1 MPRPRSPPS
10 PRPGVPAEPDRA
22 LPAIARTAGEC
33 HARRAYIRERAEEGE
48 VQFVVISLK
57 DNFYEKAHGLVGIH
71 RDRRL
76 ECSRTLTLDLTR
88 AQGV

>member
-1 MPRPRSPPS
+1 M
-10 PRPGVPAEPDRA
+10 
-22 LPAIARTAGEC
+22 
-33 HARRAYIRERAEEGE
+33 
-48 VQFVVISLK
+48 QFVVISLK
-57 DNFYEKAHGLVGIH
+57 DNFYEKAHGLVCIH

>member
-1 MPRPRSPPS
+1 MPPDLPSAEAVAARLCSAPFPRS
-10 PRPGVPAEPDRA
+10 RA
-22 LPAIARTAGEC
+22 PQVNVTRVG
-33 HARRAYIRERAEEGE
+33 AYIRERAEEGE
-48 VQFVVISLK
+48 VQFDVISLK